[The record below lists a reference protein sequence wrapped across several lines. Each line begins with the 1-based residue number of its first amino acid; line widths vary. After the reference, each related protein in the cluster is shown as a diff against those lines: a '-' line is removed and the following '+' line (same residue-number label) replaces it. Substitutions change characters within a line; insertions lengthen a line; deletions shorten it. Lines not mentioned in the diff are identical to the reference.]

1 MSPNQPHRPGNLY
14 PISTALGGARHTDAD
29 DLALYAMQLLPQDD
43 AGVVTRHLESCAECR
58 AELARV
64 RDGLAACAAT
74 VDLQSPPAAARQ
86 RLVQQV
92 ARERKIVPAAPAQAQ
107 PEPEPR
113 PSLASFGRS
122 DSVFATEARPPRRS
136 AGSAFLAWS
145 GWGIAAGLAVALG
158 FLYGDRSTLHET
170 LASQA
175 GEIQRLNAD
184 AASAHQ
190 LVDALTDPRAVRVT
204 LTAKPQPRSP
214 IGGVTY
220 NPEKGS
226 LVFLAS
232 NLNPLQALK
241 TYELWVIPADGSAP
255 IAAGTFHP
263 DDQGNA
269 SVIMPD
275 LPRGVA
281 AKAFGVT
288 IEPDGG
294 SESPTLPIILA
305 GS

>member
-1 MSPNQPHRPGNLY
+1 MSPNQPNRPRNLY
-14 PISTALGGARHTDAD
+14 PISTALGGPRHTDPD
-29 DLALYAMQLLPQDD
+29 DLALYAMQLLPTDD
-43 AGVVTRHLESCAECR
+43 AAIITRHLEYCAECR

-64 RDGLAACAAT
+64 HNDLAACAAA

-86 RLVQQV
+86 RLIQQV
-92 ARERKIVPAAPAQAQ
+92 AREKKIVPAPSAQAQ
-107 PEPEPR
+107 PRPEPH
-113 PSLASFGRS
+113 PPIPAFGRS
-122 DSVFATEARPPRRS
+122 GSVFAEEAPRRS
-136 AGSAFLAWS
+136 AGRSFLAWS

-158 FLYGDRSTLHET
+158 FLYGDRSALRET

-190 LVDALTDPRAVRVT
+190 LMDALTDPRAVRVT
-204 LTAKPQPRSP
+204 LTAKPQPRTAP

-220 NPEKGS
+220 NPEKGT

-232 NLNPLQALK
+232 DLNPLQVLK

-255 IAAGTFHP
+255 IPAGTFHP

-269 SVIMPD
+269 SVIMLD

-294 SESPTLPIILA
+294 SESPTPPIILA